1 MTDDNVEYLI
11 KMCKKVIGYLI
22 LTSFFVFVWASFA
35 IPLGFAK
42 ATFLFVTGVMM
53 AVLICLAACWI
64 VD

>member
-22 LTSFFVFVWASFA
+22 LTSFFVFLWASLA

-42 ATFLFVTGVMM
+42 ATFLFVTAVMM
-53 AVLICLAACWI
+53 ALLICLAAYWI